1 MLNQLFNGKAGFVWG
16 VRSVLIL
23 PFTSLLK
30 DATTSTDATF
40 SSRFDACSA
49 AAFLGIA
56 LLTLANLLMRTR
68 LPSRKQRATT
78 FEPSIRR
85 ILTDVPFLVCAL
97 G

>member
-1 MLNQLFNGKAGFVWG
+1 MYSALSTH
-16 VRSVLIL
+16 RERR
-23 PFTSLLK
+23 
-30 DATTSTDATF
+30 DAH
-40 SSRFDACSA
+40 CSA